1 MKYRLKPFLNSGSSS
16 SSSFDLMNSIIM
28 IKSLI
33 IILSI
38 YCPMISCGKSF
49 IPITATSSSSSSLSS
64 LSLTTSTQ
72 QSSGSIFPTGST
84 LENSLF
90 TMDNQIL
97 NSNLNNDHSHHQPSS
112 HNEEDHHTI
121 TMKKPKYNWWR
132 LGTRKNYAKHYLH
145 LNATTFKQRCPH
157 IDFLSPL
164 QQELCS
170 LHPNVLHTVSRG
182 ARFGIEECQFQFKM
196 NRWNCSAMDADS
208 VFGPIIDINSREK
221 AFIHAISTAGVV
233 YSVTRACT
241 KGELSQCGCDDK
253 VKSQDVQGKWDWG
266 GCSDDIYYGAEFTRR
281 FIDSIEDPNT
291 SEGVMNLHNN
301 EVGRRVIKSKMEL
314 VCKCHGV
321 SGSCTAK
328 VCWRRLKPFREVGQE
343 LAQKFDG
350 ATHVKIVQSRKKR
363 SRLKPA
369 QKNVKRPSK
378 RDLVYLEDSP
388 DFCFHNAS
396 HGSFGTTDRICNAT
410 SYGLDGCRYL
420 CCGRGYRTIE
430 RDVDTKCNCK
440 FVWCC
445 QVKCDQCR
453 TRMIE
458 HRCN

>member
-1 MKYRLKPFLNSGSSS
+1 MDPLL
-16 SSSFDLMNSIIM
+16 L
-28 IKSLI
+28 L
-33 IILSI
+33 
-38 YCPMISCGKSF
+38 
-49 IPITATSSSSSSLSS
+49 
-64 LSLTTSTQ
+64 LTCVRT
-72 QSSGSIFPTGST
+72 
-84 LENSLF
+84 
-90 TMDNQIL
+90 
-97 NSNLNNDHSHHQPSS
+97 
-112 HNEEDHHTI
+112 
-121 TMKKPKYNWWR
+121 R
-132 LGTRKNYAKHYLH
+132 LGTRKNYAKHYLQI
-145 LNATTFKQRCPH
+145 NATTFKQRCPQL
-157 IDFLSPL
+157 DFLSPL

-170 LHPNVLHTVSRG
+170 LHPNVLHTISRG
-182 ARFGIEECQFQFKM
+182 ARFGIEECQYQFKM
-196 NRWNCSAMDADS
+196 NRWNCSAMDSADS

-266 GCSDDIYYGAEFTRR
+266 GCSDDIYYGAEFSRR
-281 FIDSIEDPNT
+281 FIDSIEDPNQ

-314 VCKCHGV
+314 VCKCHGI
-321 SGSCTAK
+321 SGSCTVK
-328 VCWRRLKPFREVGQE
+328 VCWRRLKPFREVGEE

-369 QKNVKRPSK
+369 QKNVRRPSK

-388 DFCFHNAS
+388 DFCFHNGSS

-410 SYGLDGCRYL
+410 SLGLDGCRYL

-430 RDVDTKCNCK
+430 NDVDLKCNCK

-445 QVKCDQCR
+445 QVKCDLCR
-453 TRMIE
+453 QRIIE